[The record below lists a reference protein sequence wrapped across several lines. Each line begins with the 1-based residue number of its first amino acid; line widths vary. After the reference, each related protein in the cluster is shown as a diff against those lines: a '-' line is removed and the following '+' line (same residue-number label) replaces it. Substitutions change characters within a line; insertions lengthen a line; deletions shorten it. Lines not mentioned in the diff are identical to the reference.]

1 MDIIKV
7 THNTPLWFGRHKGK
21 RMSKIPAKYLLAIS
35 KYDNLTDALKRY
47 LKENA
52 EVLKRE
58 QFKSK

>member
-7 THNTPLWFGRHKGK
+7 THNTPLWFGRYRGK
-21 RMSKIPAKYLLAIS
+21 PLKSIPAKYLLAIME
-35 KYDNLTDALKRY
+35 YDNLPSSMKRY